1 MFLSQLPQR
10 SITRKTLPSGIAG
23 VRATLNEMRKMV
35 RDYKKSDQVRS
46 LAAEIVAPL
55 QQKNFMGEI
64 KRLHA
69 YVRDNVRYLRDIN
82 GVEVLQSPPETMR
95 RGYGDCDDKA
105 ILLAAMLEAIGH
117 PTRFVAIGKAPGKF
131 THVYVETRNGPN
143 WIALETTEPVEAG
156 WQPQNVL
163 ARMVAH
169 N

>member
-1 MFLSQLPQR
+1 MFLSQLPGR
-10 SITRKTLPSGIAG
+10 SIERKVLPSGVEG
-23 VRATLNEMRKMV
+23 VRATLKEMRKFV

-46 LAAEIVAPL
+46 IAAELVSPL

-69 YVRDNVRYLRDIN
+69 FVRDAIRYLRDIH
-82 GVEVLQSPPETMR
+82 GVEVVQSPPETLR

-105 ILLAAMLEAIGH
+105 VLLAALLESIGH
-117 PTRFVAIGKAPGKF
+117 PTRFVAVGKAPGKF
-131 THVYVETRNGPN
+131 THVYVETLRGTN
-143 WIALETTEPVEAG
+143 WIALETTEPVDVG
-156 WQPQNVL
+156 WQPKNIL

>member
-1 MFLSQLPQR
+1 MFLSQLPGR
-10 SITRKTLPSGIAG
+10 TIERKIIPSGVEG
-23 VRATLNEMRKMV
+23 VRATLNEMRKFV

-46 LAAEIVAPL
+46 TAAEIVSPL

-69 YVRDNVRYLRDIN
+69 YVRDAIRYLRDIH
-82 GVEVLQSPPETMR
+82 GVEVVQSPPETLR

-105 ILLAAMLEAIGH
+105 VLLAALLESIGH
-117 PTRFVAIGKAPGKF
+117 PTRFVAVGKAPGKF
-131 THVYVETRNGPN
+131 THVYVETRRGPN
-143 WIALETTEPVEAG
+143 WIALETTEPVDVG
-156 WQPQNVL
+156 WQPKNIL